1 MHVDSDPMIP
11 ESGSAYLRQWAEEP
25 HDHPMT
31 APCKTKTWARR
42 VILLSWFISFS
53 GCTLIQRAV
62 EIPSNAVRSLFSAV
76 EVRKTVDPVALQND
90 LLQFADTFL
99 TSTSL
104 AIERLKKPDGS
115 TISRFE
121 QVKLKSRLTTD
132 MLSLVSGSNQVGNL
146 VETLVYIE
154 SVRIS
159 IEDYWLPSAN
169 GIEELP
175 LLAVIKQREENL
187 REIARDVL
195 TPQQLAQLQVAIDDW
210 RKNRKPTEFDLGTFA
225 SFSLV
230 NEVIAHTQSHT
241 APSSSNIFALLDLD
255 PLAGLDP
262 ATRELTETRLFGE
275 RALFLGKRMPQLM
288 EYQMELLTART
299 TDTPE
304 VKQMVATTTQ
314 VAAAADRLSQTFA
327 SFPGLIRTEREQWMG
342 GFRSERHGLLDL
354 SRHAEKVMSD
364 SARTAESAERAM
376 KSFNLALEHLSQ
388 KPKNA
393 SSRPFDIRD
402 YTEAAEK
409 FELLSQHLTALLN
422 QFKGDVDGLDVKKF
436 AELTDT
442 VTLQTQQRS
451 QAMVD
456 YAYQKGLRFVL
467 LACLIISVTFLLTAL
482 VYRVLIRKH

>member
-1 MHVDSDPMIP
+1 M
-11 ESGSAYLRQWAEEP
+11 
-25 HDHPMT
+25 
-31 APCKTKTWARR
+31 
-42 VILLSWFISFS
+42 LLAWLVGFS

-62 EIPSNAVRSLFSAV
+62 EIPSNAVRSLFSAA
-76 EVRKTVDPVALQND
+76 EIRKTVDPVALQND

-115 TISRFE
+115 SISRFE

-175 LLAVIKQREENL
+175 LLSVIRQREENL

-195 TPQQLAQLQVAIDDW
+195 TPQQLAQLQAAIDDW

-299 TDTPE
+299 TETPE
-304 VKQMVATTTQ
+304 VKQMVATSTQ

-327 SFPGLIRTEREQWMG
+327 TFPGLIRSEREQWMG
-342 GFRSERHGLLDL
+342 GFRSEREGLLDL

-364 SARTAESAERAM
+364 SAHTAESAERAIQ
-376 KSFNLALEHLSQ
+376 SFNRALELINGQ
-388 KPKNA
+388 PKRPD
-393 SSRPFDIRD
+393 SRPFDIRE
-402 YTEAAEK
+402 YTDAASRIDGM
-409 FELLSQHLTALLN
+409 SQRITALLLEL
-422 QFKGDVDGLDVKKF
+422 QKSVDGLDAKKF
-436 AELTDT
+436 ADLTDI
-442 VTLQTQQRS
+442 VTAQTQQRTE
-451 QAMVD
+451 AMVE
-456 YAYQKGLRFVL
+456 YTYNKGLRFVL
-467 LACLIISVTFLLTAL
+467 LACLMASISFLLTAL
-482 VYRVLIRKH
+482 IYRRLLRKA